1 MVLEYTKGHL
11 ALIQM
16 APVSELEPVKQKIMA
31 SLLKFILRERESE
44 RDIDKKGFL
53 LMEKPERPKSQE

>member
-31 SLLKFILRERESE
+31 SLLKFILRERERVRE
-44 RDIDKKGFL
+44 I
-53 LMEKPERPKSQE
+53 

>member
-1 MVLEYTKGHL
+1 
-11 ALIQM
+11 M